1 MTKVSVIIAV
11 YNRDRDL
18 RRALQS
24 VIGQSLTD
32 FECIVIDDA
41 STIDIRTIVE
51 SFGDSRL
58 RFVRREVNGGPSAA
72 RIDGYRAAQGEYVV
86 QLDSDWEFFPW
97 ALERACYWLDTREDV
112 DMACAL
118 HLRDEDSRMFVRVRD
133 APRLVT
139 PEQFRHQEPLPDR
152 ISAVRRKVVLQWL
165 ELPGDYFALEAH
177 QWISAELSHNQVAL
191 DEPWVLYHTQGAD
204 RITVDSS
211 DARAQRALDDYVTF
225 LRERN
230 DLIDGGTCKSVDW
243 VLKSAY
249 LALRRAKRPEAG
261 LAAQALERRGISASQ
276 VLARST
282 ATRVAHKLRLRRR
295 PAVSWL
301 A

>member
-11 YNRDRDL
+11 YDRDQDL

-24 VIGQSLTD
+24 VIDQSLTD

-41 STIDIRTIVE
+41 SMIDIRAIVE

-58 RFVRREVNGGPSAA
+58 SYLRREENGGPSAA
-72 RIDGYRAAQGEYVV
+72 RMDGYRAAQGEYVV

-97 ALERACYWLDTREDV
+97 ALDRACYWLDTRKDV

-133 APRLVT
+133 APRLIT

-152 ISAVRRKVVLQWL
+152 ISAVRKEVVLDWL
-165 ELPGDYFALEAH
+165 DLPGQYFALEAH

-191 DEPWVLYHTQGAD
+191 DEPWVLYHTQGDD

-211 DARAQRALDDYVTF
+211 NTRAQRALDDYVTF

-249 LALRRAKRPEAG
+249 VALRRADRPEAD
-261 LAAQALERRGISASQ
+261 LAAQALRRRGLKPSK
-276 VLARST
+276 VLAGSIG
-282 ATRVAHKLRLRRR
+282 TRVARKLRMRRT

-301 A
+301 